1 MKVASGQNKVLNEP
15 LNLYYLRQDITEL
28 DPPTSILIASK
39 LQRFSFLGV
48 YLLLNKKVY
57 LFIPN
62 G

>member
-15 LNLYYLRQDITEL
+15 LNLYYFRQDITEL

-48 YLLLNKKVY
+48 YLLLNKKLY